1 MVQGSTRIPG
11 DATKLRCGWK
21 HRPSSP
27 IAALLFS
34 TFSMIFLG
42 AQCVPQPFAED
53 SRAARVAGS
62 PPDFE
67 VATVKPSKP
76 GRWGQDIDETGDRLT
91 IQSFTL
97 RRLIRE
103 AYGLKSDSQIIG
115 GPEWVNDQ
123 RFDIVAKVDDAE
135 AARMG
140 KMTDKQS
147 DKEWA
152 LMLQSLLADRFQ
164 LKVTREQ
171 RTLPVFALV
180 VAHSR
185 PKMKPTP
192 TNGANGQGSD
202 PGIDIDWDEL
212 TARTASMDE
221 FADSLTSLRDLNSRI
236 VLNRTNLRGN
246 FDFQLHWA
254 RDRGDGAST
263 DSPYPGIFTALE
275 EQLGLKLKSARAIVD
290 VVVVE
295 SAAPPSGN

>member
-1 MVQGSTRIPG
+1 MVQGCTRIPG

-34 TFSMIFLG
+34 IFSMILLG
-42 AQCVPQPFAED
+42 AQYAPQSFAED
-53 SRAARVAGS
+53 SRAAPVAGS

-76 GRWGQDIDETGDRLT
+76 GRWRQDIDETGDRLT

-135 AARMG
+135 AARIG
-140 KMTDKQS
+140 KMSDKQS

-185 PKMKPTP
+185 PKMKRTP
-192 TNGANGQGSD
+192 TNGANGQGGD

-212 TARTASMDE
+212 TARAASMDE
-221 FADSLTSLRDLNSRI
+221 FADSLTSLRDLNSRV
-236 VLNRTNLRGN
+236 VLNRTDLRGN

-254 RDRGDGAST
+254 RDRGDDAST
-263 DSPYPGIFTALE
+263 DSPYPEIFTALE
-275 EQLGLKLKSARAIVD
+275 EQLGLKLKAAQAIVD
-290 VVVVE
+290 VVVVQ
-295 SAAPPSGN
+295 STTQPGPN

>member
-1 MVQGSTRIPG
+1 MLQGIVRLRKNATR
-11 DATKLRCGWK
+11 LRCEWK
-21 HRPSSP
+21 HRPSSA
-27 IAALLFS
+27 IAALLLF
-34 TFSMIFLG
+34 TFLVILLG
-42 AQCVPQPFAED
+42 AQSASHAFAED
-53 SRAARVAGS
+53 SRATPVSGC
-62 PPDFE
+62 PPAFE
-67 VATVKPSKP
+67 VATVKPSRP

-91 IQSFTL
+91 IQNFTL

-115 GPEWVNDQ
+115 GPEWINDQ

-135 AARMG
+135 AASMG
-140 KMTDKQS
+140 KMTDDQS

-152 LMLQSLLADRFQ
+152 LMLQSLLADRFR
-164 LKVTREQ
+164 LEVTRGE

-192 TNGANGQGSD
+192 TNGASGQGGD

-212 TARTASMDE
+212 TARAASMDQ
-221 FADSLTSLRDLNSRI
+221 FADSLTSLRDLNSRV
-236 VLNRTNLRGN
+236 VLNRTGLRGN

-254 RDRGDGAST
+254 RNRGDGAST
-263 DSPYPGIFTALE
+263 DSPYPEIFTALE

-295 SAAPPSGN
+295 SAARPSGN